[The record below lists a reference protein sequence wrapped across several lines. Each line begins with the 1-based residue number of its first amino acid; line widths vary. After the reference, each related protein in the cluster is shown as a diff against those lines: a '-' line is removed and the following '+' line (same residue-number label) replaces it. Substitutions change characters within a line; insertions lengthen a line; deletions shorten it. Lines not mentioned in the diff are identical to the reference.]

1 MSKNILERLEDK
13 FNSVMK
19 FSKSS
24 FTSTTLE
31 NSDTPVEYASNE
43 VGVKVYVGGST
54 GSQPAPNDTYKLP
67 NGDEF
72 VVVDGEITEVITV
85 ANAGEEVEMK
95 EEDEDEKKVDEVI
108 EEVKADEDEKVEI
121 DLTPVEEVKAD
132 ELDEVA
138 ELKKEI
144 EELKK
149 ALNEKFSKADAE
161 KIDAELTAMKTEIL
175 KAITEELKKPASF
188 SKQNAEVKEEATED
202 KFLMMARM
210 NKNKNK

>member
-1 MSKNILERLEDK
+1 MSKNILERIEDK
-13 FNSVMK
+13 INSVMK

-24 FTSTTLE
+24 FTSSTLE

-43 VGVKVYVGGST
+43 VGTKVYVGGST
-54 GSQPAPNDTYKLP
+54 GSTPAPNDTYKLP
-67 NGDEF
+67 NGDSF
-72 VVVDGEITEVITV
+72 IVVDGEITEVITV
-85 ANAGEEVEMK
+85 ANAVEEVELK

-108 EEVKADEDEKVEI
+108 EKVEKADDEDKVEI

-144 EELKK
+144 AELKK

-161 KIDAELTAMKTEIL
+161 LTAMKKDIIT
-175 KAITEELKKPASF
+175 AITEELKKPASF

-210 NKNKNK
+210 NKNKK